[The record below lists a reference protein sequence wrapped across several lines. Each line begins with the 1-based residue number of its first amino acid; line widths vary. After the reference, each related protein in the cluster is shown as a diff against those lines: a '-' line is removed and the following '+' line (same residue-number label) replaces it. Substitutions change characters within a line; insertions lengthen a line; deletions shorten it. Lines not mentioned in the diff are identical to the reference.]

1 MQSRPDAKL
10 HVRIGIATGPVL
22 TNLTREGAQG
32 ELTVGKPLSLAVR
45 LTTVTEPG
53 SVVIAEG
60 TRRLVGE
67 LFALENLGR
76 HETRGF
82 AGPVQV
88 WRVTGEGAVESRFA
102 ALRGARLTPLIGRRQ
117 ELNLLLDRWN
127 HAKQG
132 EGQVV
137 LLAGEAGI
145 GKSRLVR
152 ALSDELGKEC
162 HTLLSHYCSPNHANT
177 ALYPVMGYLERASG
191 LRREDQPERQFAR
204 LKTLL
209 VCSEENAPGGTW
221 LLADLLGIPA
231 EALCSPLKLDP
242 QQKKERIFSVLLNHL
257 VGLATSG
264 PVLALYD
271 DAHWADPTTLE
282 LLHRVIDRAQRL
294 PVLVVIAFRPE
305 FNPPWRGYGHATTLS
320 LARLSRRQ
328 GAAMIEQ
335 VAGGK
340 PVPADVLDQIL
351 ARTDGVPLFV
361 EELTKMLL
369 EFGPPQGHR
378 RSLRARGSAAFPCNP
393 NDAAGFADGAPGPAG
408 TCQGRGADRGG
419 NWSGIQPRPPGCRD
433 RHWR

>member
-1 MQSRPDAKL
+1 
-10 HVRIGIATGPVL
+10 
-22 TNLTREGAQG
+22 
-32 ELTVGKPLSLAVR
+32 
-45 LTTVTEPG
+45 
-53 SVVIAEG
+53 
-60 TRRLVGE
+60 
-67 LFALENLGR
+67 
-76 HETRGF
+76 
-82 AGPVQV
+82 
-88 WRVTGEGAVESRFA
+88 
-102 ALRGARLTPLIGRRQ
+102 
-117 ELNLLLDRWN
+117 
-127 HAKQG
+127 
-132 EGQVV
+132 
-137 LLAGEAGI
+137 
-145 GKSRLVR
+145 
-152 ALSDELGKEC
+152 
-162 HTLLSHYCSPNHANT
+162 
-177 ALYPVMGYLERASG
+177 MGYLERASG

-209 VCSEENAPGGTW
+209 VCSEGNAPGGTW

-242 QQKKERIFSVLLNHL
+242 QQKKERIFSALLNHL

-271 DAHWADPTTLE
+271 DVHWADPTTLE

-328 GAAMIEQ
+328 GPAAMIEQ

-369 EFGPPQGHR
+369 ELGLLKQTPAIAMSSRIRLPLLAIPR
-378 RSLRARGSAAFPCNP
+378 RR
-393 NDAAGFADGAPGPAG
+393 
-408 TCQGRGADRGG
+408 
-419 NWSGIQPRPPGCRD
+419 CRIC
-433 RHWR
+433 